1 MLMVWWAIR
10 VVGGRHDMAQSDPND
25 ESHPGLAGRV
35 SRYARNE
42 TPESV
47 RGEAMY
53 EMADVLV
60 CTGAAVLVATLTGHA
75 LGLGRLTT
83 TLAIAGVALVGVIAS
98 VAVAVRTVL
107 RTAQTVVGAA
117 RESVEQDARRYSR
130 RRRR

>member
-1 MLMVWWAIR
+1 
-10 VVGGRHDMAQSDPND
+10 
-25 ESHPGLAGRV
+25 
-35 SRYARNE
+35 
-42 TPESV
+42 
-47 RGEAMY
+47 MY